1 MNKTGSEALKDAFYH
16 YVELVHNDAQFPDHV
31 WKAGFFTYLPTKKQK
46 NRILKLSNEHE
57 WGLDAQDIR
66 GITITGS
73 FISHVMKARMTK
85 DGASWVECAEIL
97 SLSFHATSEIAS
109 NVSNQHY
116 RQGLM
121 FNSKKRVTVAG
132 QSQYAISVF
141 RVENEI
147 SPVTAYAGNRARF
160 ESKTGR

>member
-1 MNKTGSEALKDAFYH
+1 MNKIGSAALKDAFYH
-16 YVELVHNDAQFPDHV
+16 YVELIHSNAQFPDHV
-31 WKAGFFTYLPTKKQK
+31 WKGGFFTYIPTKKQK
-46 NRILKLSNEHE
+46 SRILGLSNEHG
-57 WGLDAQDIR
+57 WGLANQDIR

-73 FISHVMKARMTK
+73 FLSHVIKARIEK
-85 DGASWVECAEIL
+85 DGASWRECAEIL
-97 SLSFHATSEIAS
+97 SLSFHATSEIAN
-109 NVSNQHY
+109 NVSKHHD

-121 FNSKKRVTVAG
+121 FNSKKRVTLAG
-132 QSQYAISVF
+132 KSQYAMSVF